1 MKRELDIKVGK
12 TYNIKHLIEE
22 LKEHPDIMLGHVYAL
37 NKHEYRLGFSDLEKL
52 QKMIKKA
59 DIDGVVA
66 YDLFGKRKVDTSDI
80 YVLNIL
86 DPFTKYQ
93 KYEKF
98 YEELFR
104 NIESGIDASSSG
116 VILALSQEI
125 ISEAEKMGFEI
136 EKTENLFGGILI
148 YFERR
153 GIESIRM
160 KKGEGGERKDYFAFA
175 REGTIKREEQGERK
189 PDTGKGK
196 LISMSEH
203 ETKLLKEKTKE
214 FEPFYSE
221 LEPIVVAFIKQSND
235 KSAAV
240 KIEEI
245 IKEAKKTIGDA
256 VNKKDILLKGMILY
270 FHEKGI
276 SAEIKKDEKN
286 VYHMIFGAL

>member
-12 TYNIKHLIEE
+12 TYDIKHLIEE

-37 NKHEYRLGFSDLEKL
+37 NKHEYRLGLSDLEKL
-52 QKMIKKA
+52 QKIIKKA
-59 DIDGVVA
+59 EIDGVVVFDV
-66 YDLFGKRKVDTSDI
+66 YGKKKIDVSDI
-80 YVLNIL
+80 YILNIL
-86 DPFTKYQ
+86 DPFTKYL

-104 NIESGIDASSSG
+104 NIESGIDASSTG
-116 VILALSQEI
+116 VILALSEEI
-125 ISEAEKMGFEI
+125 INEAKKMGFEV
-136 EKTENLFGGILI
+136 EKPENLFGGIYI
-148 YFERR
+148 YFERK

-175 REGTIKREEQGERK
+175 REGTLKREEQGERK
-189 PDTGKGK
+189 ADTGKGK

-203 ETKLLKEKTKE
+203 ETELLKEKTKE

-221 LEPIVVAFIKQSND
+221 LEPIVRDFIKQSKD

-245 IKEAKKTIGDA
+245 VKEAKKTIGDA
-256 VNKKDILLKGMILY
+256 GNKKDILLKGMTLY

-276 SAEIKKDEKN
+276 NAEIRKDEKN
-286 VYHMIFGAL
+286 VYHMIFGVI